1 MGFLGGIGKAIGGAF
16 KKIGDFAK
24 KAVAFGAKIMNGPI
38 GTILSFIP
46 ITAPFARAASLALNV
61 ANGALNGGGLKG
73 IIGGLVQGM
82 GGFGGVLGKAGS
94 LLSGAGLSTVGNLL
108 SKAGSSG
115 IGDIVGGLMSPP
127 ERATQSTPV
136 AQAET
141 FNLQQLS
148 AFRFA
153 ELFRNQAQQAA

>member
-1 MGFLGGIGKAIGGAF
+1 MGLFKGIAKAVGGAF
-16 KKIGDFAK
+16 KAVGNIAK
-24 KAVAFGAKIMNGPI
+24 KVVSFGAKIMNGPI

-73 IIGGLVQGM
+73 IVGGLVQGL
-82 GGFGGVLGKAGS
+82 GGFTGVLGKAGS
-94 LLSGAGLSTVGNLL
+94 LLSQTGLSTVGNLL
-108 SKAGSSG
+108 TKASSSG
-115 IGDIVGGLMSPP
+115 IGDIIGGLMQPAD
-127 ERATQSTPV
+127 RAKQSTPV

-153 ELFRNQAQQAA
+153 ELFRAAQ

>member
-1 MGFLGGIGKAIGGAF
+1 MGFIKSIGKAIGGAL
-16 KKIGDFAK
+16 KKVGDFAK

-46 ITAPFARAASLALNV
+46 VTAPFARAASLALNV

-73 IIGGLVQGM
+73 IVGGLVQGM
-82 GGFGGVLGKAGS
+82 GGLGGVLGKAGS

-115 IGDIVGGLMSPP
+115 IADIVGGMMSPP
-127 ERATQSTPV
+127 ERAQQQTPV
-136 AQAET
+136 AQAEA

-153 ELFRNQAQQAA
+153 ELLRSQQAAA